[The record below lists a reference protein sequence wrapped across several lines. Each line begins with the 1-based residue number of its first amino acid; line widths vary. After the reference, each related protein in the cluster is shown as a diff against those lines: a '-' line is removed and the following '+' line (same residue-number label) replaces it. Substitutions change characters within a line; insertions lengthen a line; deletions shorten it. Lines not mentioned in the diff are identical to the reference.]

1 MTAPAHTEAEAPPSP
16 AISPI
21 AVLLALGWLAL
32 GAALSLTDG
41 LTGPLT
47 FAFVVVGW
55 VLTVM
60 AHEFGHALTAWLGG
74 DRTVAAKGY
83 LSLDPRRYLDAG
95 TSLVIPIIVL
105 AIGGI
110 GLPGGAVYL
119 RPDLMRGPAWRAAAS
134 LAGPAMTL
142 VMLLGLSA
150 LLVVLGKV
158 APGAEHVPRA
168 LGFLAFLQATAFVLN
183 ILPVPGLD
191 GYGALRALMPVGL
204 AHRLRKVEGLVF
216 LGFVALLLTS
226 SPLNR
231 LVFGVADVL
240 AGIAGV
246 PRDLIVDGYRAFHFW
261 G

>member
-1 MTAPAHTEAEAPPSP
+1 MTAPANTDAEAPPSP

-21 AVLLALGWLAL
+21 AVLLVLGWLAL
-32 GAALSLTDG
+32 GAALSLVDG

-47 FAFVVVGW
+47 YAFVLVGW

-119 RPDLMRGPAWRAAAS
+119 RPDLMRGPFWRAAAS
-134 LAGPAMTL
+134 LAGPAMTFA
-142 VMLLGLSA
+142 A
-150 LLVVLGKV
+150 LLLLSGAVLAV
-158 APGAEHVPRA
+158 EALAPHAEGLICA
-168 LGFLAFLQATAFVLN
+168 LAFLAFLQATAFVLN

-191 GYGALRALMPVGL
+191 GYGALRALLPVGL
-204 AHRLRKVEGLVF
+204 AHRLRKLEGLVF
-216 LGFVALLLTS
+216 LGFVVLLLTP

-231 LVFGVADVL
+231 LVFEIADVL
-240 AGIAGV
+240 AELAGV
-246 PRDLIVDGYRAFHFW
+246 PRDLIIAGYRAFHFW